1 MYAILA
7 QVGSKGFFS
16 LAMPPIAVSTLSQWE
31 VGARRWRR
39 NHRGQDPLEIGVE
52 SRLSSLSARSAFVA
66 AQWERVDRRPD
77 VPADFCRACGCWTSG
92 WCEGCYLRAPLEFS
106 ALCQGCDA
114 AHRVCDRCSAAGVT
128 WQAGH
133 DAFEATHGPEDPN
146 TVYISGFGAR
156 EGDPAFSEVQDSVSI
171 ATLAEQL
178 GISEQAVREYLIH
191 ALGGAQA
198 GPADGAG
205 AAGSASRQA

>member
-1 MYAILA
+1 
-7 QVGSKGFFS
+7 V
-16 LAMPPIAVSTLSQWE
+16 
-31 VGARRWRR
+31 
-39 NHRGQDPLEIGVE
+39 
-52 SRLSSLSARSAFVA
+52 
-66 AQWERVDRRPD
+66 
-77 VPADFCRACGCWTSG
+77 
-92 WCEGCYLRAPLEFS
+92 
-106 ALCQGCDA
+106 CDA
-114 AHRVCDRCSAAGVT
+114 AHRVCDRCSSAGVT

-191 ALGGAQA
+191 ALGGAQELLQEVEREIGSLPPDHEFA
-198 GPADGAG
+198 VAAFWTVASGRAHSARAKAQRRLEDHRRVRIRHLTSTGP
-205 AAGSASRQA
+205 GSAAPTLIQDAAHDPYAREVLQKNAKLE